1 MKKLVDIVGKEVYEG
16 LSEEIKKEYDEK
28 ELIINDG
35 TYIPKAKFDNLN
47 EQKKDLENQLKETN
61 DKMQELSKVDT
72 EDLKKQIEDLQKK
85 YEEDTK
91 ELNSKYEAREYDIK
105 LNDYTKDLKFS
116 SNSARKSFMSDLKA
130 KELKF
135 ENDKLVGFDD
145 FVTSYKETDPTAFIE
160 EKQDNEPSVKVNTG
174 DSHNDKKNADDAF
187 INKIMG
193 LN

>member
-16 LSEEIKKEYDEK
+16 LSDDIKKEFDEK

-35 TYIPKAKFDNLN
+35 TYIPKAKFDSLN

-72 EDLKKQIEDLQKK
+72 EDLKKQIVDLQKK

-91 ELNSKYEAREYDIK
+91 ELNKKYEAREYDIR

-116 SNSARKSFMSDLKA
+116 SNSAKKSFMNDLKA

-135 ENDKLVGFDD
+135 EEDKLVGFDD
-145 FVTSYKETDPTAFIE
+145 FVNSYKESDPSAFIE
-160 EKQDNEPSVKVNTG
+160 EKKEDPSVTANTG
-174 DSHNDKKNADDAF
+174 DNHNDSGNTDDDF
-187 INKIMG
+187 INKVMG

>member
-16 LSEEIKKEYDEK
+16 LSDEIKKEYGEK
-28 ELIINDG
+28 DLIINDG
-35 TYIPKAKFDNLN
+35 NYIPKAKFDSLN

-72 EDLKKQIEDLQKK
+72 EELKQQIIDLQKK
-85 YEEDTK
+85 YEDDTK
-91 ELNSKYEAREYDIK
+91 ALNSKYEAREYDIK

-116 SNSARKSFMSDLKA
+116 SNSAKKSFMSDLKA

-145 FVTSYKETDPTAFIE
+145 FVNSYKENDPTAFME
-160 EKQDNEPSVKVNTG
+160 EKEEEPSVKVNTG
-174 DSHNDKKNADDAF
+174 DNHDDKENSDDAF
-187 INKIMG
+187 INRIMG

>member
-1 MKKLVDIVGKEVYEG
+1 MKKLVDIVGKEVYDS
-16 LSEEIKKEYDEK
+16 LSDEVKKQYDEK

-35 TYIPKAKFDNLN
+35 TYIPKTKFDNLN

-61 DKMQELSKVDT
+61 DKVQELSKVDT
-72 EDLKKQIEDLQKK
+72 EELKKQIENLQKK

-91 ELNSKYEAREYDIK
+91 ELNNKYEAREYDIK
-105 LNDYTKDLKFS
+105 LNDYAKDLKFS
-116 SNSARKSFMSDLKA
+116 SNSAKKTFMSDLKA

-145 FVTSYKETDPTAFIE
+145 FVASYKETDPSAFIKE
-160 EKQDNEPSVKVNTG
+160 ESNDFGVTANTG
-174 DSHNDKKNADDAF
+174 DNHNDKIDTDDAF
-187 INKIMG
+187 INKVMG

>member
-1 MKKLVDIVGKEVYEG
+1 MKKLVDIVGKEVYDS
-16 LSEEIKKEYDEK
+16 LSDEVKKQYGEK

-35 TYIPKAKFDNLN
+35 TYIPKAKFDSLN

-61 DKMQELSKVDT
+61 DKVQELSKVDT
-72 EDLKKQIEDLQKK
+72 EELKKQIEDLQKK

-91 ELNSKYEAREYDIK
+91 ALNSKYEAREYDIK

-116 SNSARKSFMSDLKA
+116 SNSAKKSFMNDLKS

-145 FVTSYKETDPTAFIE
+145 FVNSYKETDPSAFIKE
-160 EKQDNEPSVKVNTG
+160 ENNEPGVTANTG
-174 DSHNDKKNADDAF
+174 DNHNDKEDTDDAF
-187 INKIMG
+187 INKVMG

>member
-16 LSEEIKKEYDEK
+16 LSDEIKKEYGEK
-28 ELIINDG
+28 DLIINDG
-35 TYIPKAKFDNLN
+35 NYIPKAKFDSLN

-72 EDLKKQIEDLQKK
+72 EELKQQIVDLQKK

-116 SNSARKSFMSDLKA
+116 SNSAKKSFMSDLKA

-135 ENDKLVGFDD
+135 EDDKLVGFDD
-145 FVTSYKETDPTAFIE
+145 FVNSYKENDPTAFME
-160 EKQDNEPSVKVNTG
+160 EKEEEPSVKVNTG
-174 DSHNDKKNADDAF
+174 DNHDDKENSDDAF
-187 INKIMG
+187 INRIMG

>member
-1 MKKLVDIVGKEVYEG
+1 MKKLVDIVGKEVYEE
-16 LSEEIKKEYDEK
+16 LSDDIKKEYAEK

-35 TYIPKAKFDNLN
+35 TYIPKAKFDSLN
-47 EQKKDLENQLKETN
+47 ETKKDLENQLKETN
-61 DKMQELSKVDT
+61 DKVQELSKVDT
-72 EDLKKQIEDLQKK
+72 EELKQQIEDLQKK

-91 ELNSKYEAREYDIK
+91 ALNSKYEAREYDIK

-116 SNSARKSFMSDLKA
+116 SNSARKSFMNDLKE

-135 ENDKLVGFDD
+135 EDDKLVGFDD
-145 FVTSYKETDPTAFIE
+145 FVNSYKESDPSAFIE
-160 EKQDNEPSVKVNTG
+160 EKKEEPSVTVSTG
-174 DSHNDKKNADDAF
+174 GNHNDTENSDDAF

>member
-1 MKKLVDIVGKEVYEG
+1 MKKLVDIIGKEAYES
-16 LSEEIKKEYDEK
+16 LSEDIKKQYDEK

-61 DKMQELSKVDT
+61 DKVQELSKANT
-72 EDLKKQIEDLQKK
+72 EELKKQIEDLQNK

-91 ELNSKYEAREYDIK
+91 ALNEKYDKREYDIK
-105 LNDYTKDLKFS
+105 LNDYAKDLKFS
-116 SNSARKSFMSDLKA
+116 SNSARKSFMNDLKA

-135 ENDKLVGFDD
+135 EDDKLVGFDD
-145 FVTSYKETDPTAFIE
+145 FVNSYKENDPNAFME
-160 EKQDNEPSVKVNTG
+160 EKKEEPSVTVNTG
-174 DSHNDKKNADDAF
+174 DSHNDKEDTDDAF
-187 INKIMG
+187 INKVMG

>member
-16 LSEEIKKEYDEK
+16 LSEEIRKEYDEK

-35 TYIPKAKFDNLN
+35 TYIPKSKFDNLN

-61 DKMQELSKVDT
+61 DKVQELSKVDT
-72 EDLKKQIEDLQKK
+72 EELKKQIEDLQKK
-85 YEEDTK
+85 YEDDTK
-91 ELNSKYEAREYDIK
+91 ALNSKYEAREYDIK
-105 LNDYTKDLKFS
+105 LNDYAKDLKFS

-130 KELKF
+130 KDLKF

-145 FVTSYKETDPTAFIE
+145 FVNSYKETDPNAFIKE
-160 EKQDNEPSVKVNTG
+160 ETTEPSVTVNTG
-174 DSHNDKKNADDAF
+174 DSHSGKVDEDDAF

-193 LN
+193 LK

>member
-1 MKKLVDIVGKEVYEG
+1 MKKLVDIIGEEVYESLPDEVKNKYG
-16 LSEEIKKEYDEK
+16 EK

-61 DKMQELSKVDT
+61 DKVQELSKVDT
-72 EDLKKQIEDLQKK
+72 EELKKQIENLQKK

-116 SNSARKSFMSDLKA
+116 SNSAKESFMRNLKE

-135 ENDKLVGFDD
+135 EEDKLVGFDD
-145 FVTSYKETDPTAFIE
+145 FVNSYKENDPNAFVE
-160 EKQDNEPSVKVNTG
+160 EKSEPSVTVNTG
-174 DSHNDKKNADDAF
+174 DSHNDNNDTDDAF

>member
-1 MKKLVDIVGKEVYEG
+1 MKKLVDILGKEAYDS
-16 LSEEIKKEYDEK
+16 LSEEVKKQYDEK

-61 DKMQELSKVDT
+61 DKVQELSKANT
-72 EDLKKQIEDLQKK
+72 EELKKQIEDLQNK

-91 ELNSKYEAREYDIK
+91 ALNEKYDKREYDIK
-105 LNDYTKDLKFS
+105 LNDYAKDLKFS

-135 ENDKLVGFDD
+135 EDDKLVGFDD
-145 FVTSYKETDPTAFIE
+145 FVNSYKESDPNAFME
-160 EKQDNEPSVKVNTG
+160 EKKEEQSVTVNTG
-174 DSHNDKKNADDAF
+174 DNHNDKEDTDDAF
-187 INKIMG
+187 INKVMG

>member
-1 MKKLVDIVGKEVYEG
+1 MKKLVDIIGKEIYES
-16 LSEEIKKEYDEK
+16 LSDDIKKQYDEK

-61 DKMQELSKVDT
+61 DKMQELSKVAT
-72 EDLKKQIEDLQKK
+72 EELKKQIADLQNK

-91 ELNSKYEAREYDIK
+91 ALNEKYQLREYDIK
-105 LNDYTKDLKFS
+105 LNDYAKDLKFS

-135 ENDKLVGFDD
+135 EDDKLVGFDD
-145 FVTSYKETDPTAFIE
+145 FVNSYKENDPNAFME
-160 EKQDNEPSVKVNTG
+160 EKKEEPSVTVNTG
-174 DSHNDKKNADDAF
+174 DNHNDKEDTDDAF
-187 INKIMG
+187 INKVMG
-193 LN
+193 LS

>member
-16 LSEEIKKEYDEK
+16 LSDEIKKEYGEK
-28 ELIINDG
+28 DLIINDG
-35 TYIPKAKFDNLN
+35 NYIPKAKFDSLN

-61 DKMQELSKVDT
+61 DKVQELSKVDT
-72 EDLKKQIEDLQKK
+72 EELKKQIEDLQKK

-91 ELNSKYEAREYDIK
+91 KLNSKYEAREYDIK

-135 ENDKLVGFDD
+135 EDDKLVGFDD
-145 FVTSYKETDPTAFIE
+145 FVNSYKESDPTAFME
-160 EKQDNEPSVKVNTG
+160 EKEEPSVKVNTG
-174 DSHNDKKNADDAF
+174 DNHDDKENSDDAF
-187 INKIMG
+187 INRIMG
-193 LN
+193 LS

>member
-16 LSEEIKKEYDEK
+16 LSDEIKKEYGEK
-28 ELIINDG
+28 DLIINDG
-35 TYIPKAKFDNLN
+35 NYIPKAKFDSLN
-47 EQKKDLENQLKETN
+47 ETKKDLENQLKETN

-72 EDLKKQIEDLQKK
+72 EELKQQIIDLQKK

-116 SNSARKSFMSDLKA
+116 SNSAKKSFMSDLKA

-135 ENDKLVGFDD
+135 EDDKLVGFDD
-145 FVTSYKETDPTAFIE
+145 FVNSYKENDPTAFME
-160 EKQDNEPSVKVNTG
+160 EKEEEPSVKVNTG
-174 DSHNDKKNADDAF
+174 DNHDDKENSDDAF
-187 INKIMG
+187 INRIMG

>member
-1 MKKLVDIVGKEVYEG
+1 MKKLVDIVGKEVYES
-16 LSEEIKKEYDEK
+16 LSEEVRKQYDEK

-72 EDLKKQIEDLQKK
+72 EELKKQIADLQNK

-91 ELNSKYEAREYDIK
+91 ALNEKYQLREYDIK
-105 LNDYTKDLKFS
+105 LNDYAKDLKFS

-135 ENDKLVGFDD
+135 EDDKLVGFDD
-145 FVTSYKETDPTAFIE
+145 FVNSYKENDPNAFIE
-160 EKQDNEPSVKVNTG
+160 EKKEEPSVTVNTG
-174 DSHNDKKNADDAF
+174 DNHNDKEDTDDAF
-187 INKIMG
+187 INKVMG
-193 LN
+193 LS

>member
-16 LSEEIKKEYDEK
+16 LPEEIKKEYDEK

-35 TYIPKAKFDNLN
+35 SYIPKAKFDNLN

-61 DKMQELSKVDT
+61 DKVQELSKVDS
-72 EDLKKQIEDLQKK
+72 EELKKQITDLQTK

-91 ELNSKYEAREYDIK
+91 QLKDKYEAREYDIK
-105 LNDYTKDLKFS
+105 LNDYAKDLKFS

-135 ENDKLVGFDD
+135 EDDKLVGFDD
-145 FVTSYKETDPTAFIE
+145 FVTSYKENDPSAFME
-160 EKQDNEPSVKVNTG
+160 EKKEEASVFVNTG
-174 DSHNDKKNADDAF
+174 DSHNDKEDTDDAF
-187 INKIMG
+187 VNKVMG
-193 LN
+193 LS

>member
-1 MKKLVDIVGKEVYEG
+1 MKKLVDIIGKEAYDS
-16 LSEEIKKEYDEK
+16 LSEEVKKQYDEK

-61 DKMQELSKVDT
+61 DKVQELSKANT
-72 EDLKKQIEDLQKK
+72 EELKKQIEDLQNK

-91 ELNSKYEAREYDIK
+91 ALNEKYDKREYDIK
-105 LNDYTKDLKFS
+105 LNDYAKDLKFS

-135 ENDKLVGFDD
+135 EDDKLVGFDD
-145 FVTSYKETDPTAFIE
+145 FVNSYKESDPNAFME
-160 EKQDNEPSVKVNTG
+160 EKKEEQSVTVNTG
-174 DSHNDKKNADDAF
+174 DNHNDKEDTDDAF
-187 INKIMG
+187 INKVMG